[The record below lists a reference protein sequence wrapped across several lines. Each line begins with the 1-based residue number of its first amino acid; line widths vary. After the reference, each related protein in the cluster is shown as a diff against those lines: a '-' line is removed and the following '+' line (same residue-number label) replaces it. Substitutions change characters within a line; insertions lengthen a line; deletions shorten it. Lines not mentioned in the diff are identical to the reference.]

1 LSRSWEELIYSLMR
15 RGILN
20 TPGVIRALKKVPRH
34 LFLPQIQRSYAS
46 VDSPLSI
53 GSGQTISAPH
63 G

>member
-1 LSRSWEELIYSLMR
+1 LSRSWEELIRSLMR

-20 TPGVIRALKKVPRH
+20 TPSVIRAFEKVPRH
-34 LFLPQIQRSYAS
+34 LFLPHIQRSYAS

-53 GSGQTISAPH
+53 GSGQTVSAPH

>member
-1 LSRSWEELIYSLMR
+1 MR
-15 RGILN
+15 RGILH
-20 TPGVIRALKKVPRH
+20 TPGVIRAFEKVPRH
-34 LFLPQIQRSYAS
+34 LFLPEIQRSYAS